1 MVPIR
6 VVPAFDAP
14 DEILML
20 VRRNG
25 PYPSI
30 ASYLPPS
37 ATTGAGDGAE
47 AGTTA
52 AWFRGNWVVAGEAR
66 VPGAEAVLANARFA
80 DAAARLFGVEYVT
93 PSTVVV
99 NVNAPMPAGAVHVDI
114 PSFRGA
120 SRDRYPLQLLQAMG
134 TSGLF
139 EGWRINE
146 AGAVTWFYD
155 GVGGAYDYW
164 PDGLDGPMRSERP
177 PYFNT
182 ALVADNDR
190 MYHRIGAVGD
200 EGRHRAMYPA
210 SAHIAHIGGGWAVAD
225 GDRLLDSFADADV
238 RISILWKA
246 QIPMAEPTEA
256 LTTERIV
263 SRFGSDLGRRRIATA
278 AEPLTEEWIDL
289 IHRTYYPTVP
299 V

>member
-14 DEILML
+14 EEILML
-20 VRRNG
+20 VRCNG
-25 PYPSI
+25 PYRSI
-30 ASYLPPS
+30 ASNLPPS
-37 ATTGAGDGAE
+37 ATTSARDE
-47 AGTTA
+47 SDAGTTA

-66 VPGAEAVLANARFA
+66 VPGAEAILDNARFA

-120 SRDRYPLQLLQAMG
+120 NRDRYPLQLLQAMG
-134 TSGLF
+134 ASGLF
-139 EGWRINE
+139 EDWRINE

-164 PDGLDGPMRSERP
+164 PDGLDGPMHSEQP

-200 EGRHRAMYPA
+200 EGRRGALYPA
-210 SAHIAHIGGGWAVAD
+210 SAHIAHLGDGWAVAC
-225 GDRLLDSFADADV
+225 GDRVLDTFADADV

-246 QIPMAEPTEA
+246 QIPLAEPAEA
-256 LTTERIV
+256 LTTEQIV
-263 SRFGSDLGRRRIATA
+263 SVLGSDLRRRRTAA
-278 AEPLTEEWIDL
+278 AEPLTEEWINL
-289 IHRTYYPTVP
+289 IHRTYYPTLP
-299 V
+299 D

>member
-1 MVPIR
+1 
-6 VVPAFDAP
+6 
-14 DEILML
+14 
-20 VRRNG
+20 
-25 PYPSI
+25 
-30 ASYLPPS
+30 
-37 ATTGAGDGAE
+37 
-47 AGTTA
+47 
-52 AWFRGNWVVAGEAR
+52 
-66 VPGAEAVLANARFA
+66 
-80 DAAARLFGVEYVT
+80 
-93 PSTVVV
+93 
-99 NVNAPMPAGAVHVDI
+99 
-114 PSFRGA
+114 
-120 SRDRYPLQLLQAMG
+120 
-134 TSGLF
+134 
-139 EGWRINE
+139 
-146 AGAVTWFYD
+146 
-155 GVGGAYDYW
+155 
-164 PDGLDGPMRSERP
+164 MRSERP

-225 GDRLLDSFADADV
+225 GDRLLDTFADADV

-256 LTTERIV
+256 LTTQRIV